1 MRMML
6 TKRPLRQRVV
16 ALAAAYA
23 IALAGLIA
31 SFSTA
36 QAVAEATGQ
45 PDMVICHSSLPDK
58 SAPGPQDSNGNLCIK
73 SCIGCITSSAMAIP
87 PTVSAARLPQSVIK
101 RLNLPAHVVR
111 IAGAKF
117 NAHRSR
123 GPPPVL

>member
-31 SFSTA
+31 RFRTA

-58 SAPGPQDSNGNLCIK
+58 SAPGPQDNGNLCIK
-73 SCIGCITSSAMAIP
+73 SCIGCITSSAMAMP